1 VEDAPMPRAFRW
13 ISLVLSVI
21 VVFGVVVQVYLIASW
36 IFGESGALDAH
47 QLVGGAV
54 VHPAEVFVFLASF
67 GAWWRVW
74 RNIGVSFSLALLGT
88 VQVFL
93 VGDVQDPGNGYVHG
107 LHGGLALFVAAL
119 AAYIARREWRA
130 LRASAAPRP
139 A

>member
-1 VEDAPMPRAFRW
+1 MRRVFRW
-13 ISLVLSVI
+13 ISLLLAVI
-21 VVFGVVVQVYLIASW
+21 VVVGVVVQVYLIASW
-36 IFGESGALDAH
+36 MFGEPGALDAH
-47 QLVGGAV
+47 QTIGGAV

-74 RNIGVSFSLALLGT
+74 RNIAVSFGLALLGT

-107 LHGGLALFVAAL
+107 LHGALALFVIGL
-119 AAYIARREWRA
+119 AAYIARRELRA
-130 LRASAAPRP
+130 LKSEAPSVAKP

>member
-1 VEDAPMPRAFRW
+1 MRRTFRW
-13 ISLVLSVI
+13 ISLALAVI
-21 VVFGVVVQVYLIASW
+21 VVVGVVVQVYLIASW

-47 QLVGGAV
+47 QTIGGAV

-67 GAWWRVW
+67 GAWWKVW
-74 RNIGVSFSLALLGT
+74 RNIAVSFGLALLGT

-93 VGDVQDPGNGYVHG
+93 VGDVQDPGSGYVHG

-119 AAYIARREWRA
+119 AAYIARRELRA
-130 LRASAAPRP
+130 LRSESPVARP

>member
-1 VEDAPMPRAFRW
+1 MPRAFRW

-21 VVFGVVVQVYLIASW
+21 VVFGVIVQVYLIASW

-47 QLVGGAV
+47 QLVGAAV
-54 VHPAEVFVFLASF
+54 VHPAEVFVVLASF

-74 RNIGVSFSLALLGT
+74 RNIGVSFGLALLGT

-93 VGDVQDPGNGYVHG
+93 VGDVNDPGNGYVHG

-119 AAYIARREWRA
+119 AAYIARRELRA
-130 LRASAAPRP
+130 LRSSAAPRP